1 VAAFEAG
8 AGGVRYRLW
17 AMPGTN
23 GLAARLARLE
33 ERLVPPPAVADGANA
48 RPLARLSRLGER
60 LRAAGTARP
69 GPSAAPVEGGARR
82 ARPRG
87 WTSD

>member
-1 VAAFEAG
+1 MAAFEAG

-48 RPLARLSRLGER
+48 RPLARLSRLAER
-60 LRAAGTARP
+60 RRAGFVRP
-69 GPSAAPVEGGARR
+69 GPCAAPVEGGARR